1 MRLAV
6 YADYSYRLRDGRLS
20 AELAFVRFLVG
31 LADHVEGLTLV
42 GRLDPAPGEL
52 PHRVPAAVGFEP
64 LPHYASLS
72 HPLRAI
78 VALVRSLRRFWAL
91 LARVDMVWLFG
102 PHPLAIAFAVL
113 SAVRRRPFA
122 LGVRQDLPAY
132 VATRHP
138 HRAALRVAAIVLERI
153 FRLLARRC
161 TVVVVG
167 SAIAEHYRASTRLLA
182 TSISLVPESELA
194 SPAVVSERQYDGEL
208 RVLSVGRLDTEKNPL
223 LLVDVLERLLA
234 RDPRW
239 RLVVCGVG
247 SLEGELS
254 RRLRERGL
262 ADRAELRGYVPLE
275 GGLVDLYR
283 SSHLLVH
290 CSWTE
295 GVPQVLI
302 EAFAQRLPVVATAV
316 GGVAG
321 VAEGAALVVAP
332 GNAAAVAHA
341 LEELAADEDLRQR
354 LVDEGLERAR
364 RLSLESVTREVA
376 EFLRQAGLRT
386 PAGGPLRASA
396 DRGGPE

>member
-1 MRLAV
+1 
-6 YADYSYRLRDGRLS
+6 
-20 AELAFVRFLVG
+20 
-31 LADHVEGLTLV
+31 
-42 GRLDPAPGEL
+42 
-52 PHRVPAAVGFEP
+52 
-64 LPHYASLS
+64 
-72 HPLRAI
+72 
-78 VALVRSLRRFWAL
+78 
-91 LARVDMVWLFG
+91 
-102 PHPLAIAFAVL
+102 
-113 SAVRRRPFA
+113 
-122 LGVRQDLPAY
+122 
-132 VATRHP
+132 
-138 HRAALRVAAIVLERI
+138 
-153 FRLLARRC
+153 
-161 TVVVVG
+161 
-167 SAIAEHYRASTRLLA
+167 
-182 TSISLVPESELA
+182 LA

-223 LLVDVLERLLA
+223 LLVDVLDRLLA

-247 SLEGELS
+247 PLEGELS

-321 VAEGAALVVAP
+321 VAEGAALVVEP

-376 EFLRQAGLRT
+376 EFLRQAGLGT
-386 PAGGPLRASA
+386 PAGRPAQGLRRS
-396 DRGGPE
+396 RRP